1 MILGLDKPSADD
13 LVDGTALAGT
23 RDLEEL
29 INDVFRENKG
39 KTSIGSAHCV
49 MCANPSNQKV
59 EALTA

>member
-29 INDVFRENKG
+29 INNVFRENKG
-39 KTSIGSAHCV
+39 EDLDRVNWLRDVRQSI
-49 MCANPSNQKV
+49 QEKV